1 MLFLCAVISAVDDYQ
16 DLLRI
21 SVASAGNDHRLGAN
35 EAPPAIIS
43 MFLGDE
49 LTEILESIE
58 HENSY
63 TGRKKAL
70 FEVGVHYLPA
80 FAKDTTDRN
89 RTSPFAFTGNKFE
102 FRMPGSSMS
111 ISGPNIVLNT
121 IVAEELCRF
130 ADVLECSDD
139 ISATMTTLIKN
150 AITAHKRI
158 IFNGNNYSAEW
169 VAEAGRRGL
178 LNLTS
183 TPDALPHFL
192 DRKNVDL
199 FTKHH
204 IFTKEEME
212 SRYEILS
219 EGYCKTINIE
229 ALTASD
235 MARSQII
242 PAAGEYLASLG
253 KTYKAACM
261 CPGAPSARLSEAMVK
276 LSSLLDQAYADADA
290 LDAAIAGIKNCSD
303 VTVMSKYCRDSVIPA
318 MNKLRITADM
328 LEQNVG
334 AKYWPFP
341 TYSDLLFNV

>member
-1 MLFLCAVISAVDDYQ
+1 
-16 DLLRI
+16 
-21 SVASAGNDHRLGAN
+21 
-35 EAPPAIIS
+35 
-43 MFLGDE
+43 
-49 LTEILESIE
+49 
-58 HENSY
+58 
-63 TGRKKAL
+63 
-70 FEVGVHYLPA
+70 
-80 FAKDTTDRN
+80 
-89 RTSPFAFTGNKFE
+89 
-102 FRMPGSSMS
+102 MS

-139 ISATMTTLIKN
+139 ISATMTMLIKN

-242 PAAGEYLASLG
+242 PASCEYLAALG
-253 KTYKAACM
+253 KTYKTVSM
-261 CPGAPSARLSEAMVK
+261 CPGAPSARISDAIVK
-276 LSSLLDQAYADADA
+276 LSSLIDQAYADADA